1 MWDPKCNGPKRIYFQ
16 VIRDHPRAGV
26 EILLEQKDISEL
38 DLAACWGH
46 HLRYDGGGYPK
57 QPEWAVRHPVT
68 ALLQI
73 CDVFE
78 ALTAVRPYKAA
89 LDPQGAYTIML
100 ADKGAFHPGLMAA
113 FISMVGLYPPGTYV
127 KLSDKRVGMV
137 TEVSEYIDRPKVI
150 VISSK
155 IGESLGEDDQYLLNL
170 SDKQQQ
176 AVSVDQLLLDYQE

>member
-1 MWDPKCNGPKRIYFQ
+1 M
-16 VIRDHPRAGV
+16 
-26 EILLEQKDISEL
+26 
-38 DLAACWGH
+38 
-46 HLRYDGGGYPK
+46 
-57 QPEWAVRHPVT
+57 
-68 ALLQI
+68 
-73 CDVFE
+73 
-78 ALTAVRPYKAA
+78 
-89 LDPQGAYTIML
+89 DPQGAYTIML